1 MSAFLHVHASLYW
14 VEAILED
21 SCRLRR
27 HLFSAAVDGLK
38 YADSHEWAKID
49 GETATI
55 GISDFAQVFS
65 RPCSHRNNCSH
76 LTSSPIV
83 MSSFTSHFV
92 GFAASDPMLTN
103 QVPSNRSLAWAERI
117 GYLLGFK
124 VNIFNLGSTP
134 IRKLKAVCCNSLQA
148 ELGDIVF
155 VELPE
160 VGDEVTQGQSFGVV
174 ESVKVDHYLY
184 TTSVLQNPV
193 PCSTGFWM
201 PSRSCT
207 FIALALCPFQ
217 MHNTWE
223 AQEYIIEITR
233 HVGNNLSRQRSVCR
247 RPVMWIHRCLGR
259 SQKSTI
265 SLETSQQQWV
275 SVCTAH
281 QSSSWSLYLP
291 QMQPCSCYQTSRHRS
306 SLNL

>member
-174 ESVKVDHYLY
+174 ESVKVNHYLLHD
-184 TTSVLQNPV
+184 VCPAK
-193 PCSTGFWM
+193 PCSLAVQAFGCPQDHVLSSHWLYAPFK
-201 PSRSCT
+201 CT
-207 FIALALCPFQ
+207 THGRPK
-217 MHNTWE
+217 NTSLRLQGTWGTICQDKDLFAGGQWCE
-223 AQEYIIEITR
+223 FTVVWGG
-233 HVGNNLSRQRSVCR
+233 H
-247 RPVMWIHRCLGR
+247 R
-259 SQKSTI
+259 SQ
-265 SLETSQQQWV
+265 
-275 SVCTAH
+275 
-281 QSSSWSLYLP
+281 
-291 QMQPCSCYQTSRHRS
+291 R
-306 SLNL
+306 